1 MGRAMQVLDTARVK
15 AAAESALK
23 ETGEVVPGIEVTM
36 TEYVSIT
43 RVDYA
48 GEQVRWRQAK
58 KTSGRSYVSPSTP
71 KS

>member
-43 RVDYA
+43 Q
-48 GEQVRWRQAK
+48 ESK
-58 KTSGRSYVSPSTP
+58 
-71 KS
+71 